1 MTKKTILLIVCI
13 LATIGSHAQ
22 ETEIDSTKVEGWKK
36 SGHTSLMINQTAFS
50 NWVSGGE
57 NSIAATLSV
66 NYNINYYKNGWSW
79 DTKIIGSFGINKN
92 SDSKYFKKID
102 DRIEINSLI
111 GKKFIEKFSFSSFL
125 NFKTQFAKGYKYTNA
140 SDEIEIREE
149 TTRFLSPAYLQ
160 IGVGVYWKENNSLW
174 VNMAPVTG
182 RLILAS
188 KKFTDN
194 LEDGEEY
201 FGVPK
206 GEISRFEL
214 GASVSAYYKFEVI
227 ENIQLE
233 QRINLYSDYL
243 EQAENIDVD
252 YTITAYMKI
261 NDYLSTNLIIQC
273 LYDDNAIKKVQIRE
287 VFGLAINLNLLELPT
302 FK

>member
-1 MTKKTILLIVCI
+1 MKKRGVFLIICI
-13 LATIGSHAQ
+13 LFAIGFQGQ
-22 ETEIDSTKVEGWKK
+22 EKEVDSTKVEGWKK
-36 SGHTSLMINQTAFS
+36 SGLTSLIVNQTAFS

-66 NYNINYYKNGWSW
+66 DYNINYYKNGWSW

-125 NFKTQFAKGYKYTNA
+125 NFKTQFAKGFKYSNP
-140 SDEIEIREE
+140 SEDIEIKEE

-174 VNMAPVTG
+174 VNMAPITG

-194 LEDGEEY
+194 LENDEEY
-201 FGVPK
+201 FGIPK

-214 GASVSAYYKFEVI
+214 GASISAFYKFEVI

-243 EQAENIDVD
+243 EQAENIDID
-252 YTITAYMKI
+252 YTITAFMKI

-273 LYDDNAIKKVQIRE
+273 LYDENAIKKVQLRE

>member
-1 MTKKTILLIVCI
+1 MKKIGMLLMICMLFAI
-13 LATIGSHAQ
+13 EFQGQ
-22 ETEIDSTKVEGWKK
+22 EQEVDSTKIKGWKK
-36 SGHTSLMINQTAFS
+36 SGLTSLIVNQTAFS
-50 NWVSGGE
+50 NWISGGE

-66 NYNINYYKNGWSW
+66 DYNINYYNNGWSW

-92 SDSKYFKKID
+92 SDSKFFKKID

-125 NFKTQFAKGYKYTNA
+125 NFKTQFAKGFKYSNA
-140 SDEIEIREE
+140 SEDIEIREE
-149 TTRFLSPAYLQ
+149 ITRFLSPAYLQ
-160 IGVGVYWKENNSLW
+160 IGIGVYWKQDNSLW
-174 VNMAPVTG
+174 VNMAPITG

-188 KKFTDN
+188 RKFTDN
-194 LEDGEEY
+194 LDNGEEY
-201 FGVPK
+201 FGIPK

-214 GASVSAYYKFEVI
+214 GASLSAFYKFEVI

-243 EQAENIDVD
+243 GKTGNIDVD
-252 YTITAYMKI
+252 YTITAFMKI

-273 LYDDNAIKKVQIRE
+273 LYDDNAIKRVQLRE
-287 VFGLAINLNLLELPT
+287 VFGLAINLNLLELPA

>member
-1 MTKKTILLIVCI
+1 MKKRGVLLIIFVLFAI
-13 LATIGSHAQ
+13 EFQGQ
-22 ETEIDSTKVEGWKK
+22 KQEIDSIKTKGWQK
-36 SGHTSLMINQTAFS
+36 SGLTSLIVNQTAFS
-50 NWVSGGE
+50 NWISGGE

-66 NYNINYYKNGWSW
+66 DYNINYYNNGWSW

-92 SDSKYFKKID
+92 SDSKFFKKID

-125 NFKTQFAKGYKYTNA
+125 NFKTQFAKGFKYSNA
-140 SDEIEIREE
+140 SEDIEIREE
-149 TTRFLSPAYLQ
+149 ITRFLSPAYLQ
-160 IGVGVYWKENNSLW
+160 IGIGVYWKQDNSLW
-174 VNMAPVTG
+174 INMAPITG

-188 KKFTDN
+188 RKFTDN
-194 LEDGEEY
+194 LDNGEEY
-201 FGVPK
+201 FGIPK

-214 GASVSAYYKFEVI
+214 GASLSAFYKFEVI

-243 EQAENIDVD
+243 GKAGNIDVD
-252 YTITAYMKI
+252 YTITAFMKI

-273 LYDDNAIKKVQIRE
+273 LYDDNAIKRVQLRE
-287 VFGLAINLNLLELPT
+287 VFGLAINLNLLELPA

>member
-1 MTKKTILLIVCI
+1 MKKIGMLLMICMLFAI
-13 LATIGSHAQ
+13 EFQGQ
-22 ETEIDSTKVEGWKK
+22 EQEVDSTKIKGWKK
-36 SGHTSLMINQTAFS
+36 SGLTSLIVNQTAFS
-50 NWVSGGE
+50 NWISGGE

-66 NYNINYYKNGWSW
+66 DYNINYYNNGWSW

-92 SDSKYFKKID
+92 SDSKFFKKID
-102 DRIEINSLI
+102 NRIKINSLI

-125 NFKTQFAKGYKYTNA
+125 NFKTQFAKGFKYSNA
-140 SDEIEIREE
+140 SEDIEIREE
-149 TTRFLSPAYLQ
+149 ITRFLSPAYLQ
-160 IGVGVYWKENNSLW
+160 IGIGVYWKQDNSLW
-174 VNMAPVTG
+174 VNIAPITG

-188 KKFTDN
+188 RKFTDN
-194 LEDGEEY
+194 LDNGEEY
-201 FGVPK
+201 FGIPK

-214 GASVSAYYKFEVI
+214 GASLSAFYKFEVI

-243 EQAENIDVD
+243 GKTGNIDVD
-252 YTITAYMKI
+252 YTITAFMKI

-273 LYDDNAIKKVQIRE
+273 LYDDNAIKRVQLRE
-287 VFGLAINLNLLELPT
+287 VFGLAINLNLLELPA

>member
-1 MTKKTILLIVCI
+1 MKKRGVLLIIFVLFAI
-13 LATIGSHAQ
+13 EFQGQ
-22 ETEIDSTKVEGWKK
+22 KQEIDSIKIKGWQK
-36 SGHTSLMINQTAFS
+36 SGLTSLIVNQTAFS
-50 NWVSGGE
+50 NWISGGE

-66 NYNINYYKNGWSW
+66 DYNINYYNNGWSW

-92 SDSKYFKKID
+92 SDSKFFKKID

-125 NFKTQFAKGYKYTNA
+125 NFKTQFAKGFKYSNA
-140 SDEIEIREE
+140 SEDIEIREE
-149 TTRFLSPAYLQ
+149 ITRFLSPAYLQ
-160 IGVGVYWKENNSLW
+160 IGIGVYWKQDNSLW
-174 VNMAPVTG
+174 INMAPITG

-188 KKFTDN
+188 RKFTDN
-194 LEDGEEY
+194 LDNGEEY
-201 FGVPK
+201 FGIPK

-214 GASVSAYYKFEVI
+214 GASLSAFYKFEVI

-243 EQAENIDVD
+243 GKAGNIDVD
-252 YTITAYMKI
+252 YTITAFMKI

-273 LYDDNAIKKVQIRE
+273 LYDDNAIKRVQLRE
-287 VFGLAINLNLLELPT
+287 VFGLAINLNLLELPA

>member
-1 MTKKTILLIVCI
+1 MKKIGMLLMICMLFTIEFQ
-13 LATIGSHAQ
+13 GQ
-22 ETEIDSTKVEGWKK
+22 EQEVDSTKIKGWKK
-36 SGHTSLMINQTAFS
+36 SGLTSLIVNQTAFS
-50 NWVSGGE
+50 NWISGGE

-66 NYNINYYKNGWSW
+66 DYNINYYNNGWSW

-92 SDSKYFKKID
+92 SDSKFFKKID

-125 NFKTQFAKGYKYTNA
+125 NFKTQFAKGFKYSNA
-140 SDEIEIREE
+140 SEDIEIREE
-149 TTRFLSPAYLQ
+149 ITRFLSPAYLQ
-160 IGVGVYWKENNSLW
+160 IGIGVYWKQDNSLW
-174 VNMAPVTG
+174 VNMAPITG

-188 KKFTDN
+188 RKFTDN
-194 LEDGEEY
+194 LDNGEEY
-201 FGVPK
+201 FGIPK

-214 GASVSAYYKFEVI
+214 GASLSAFYKFEVI

-243 EQAENIDVD
+243 GKTGNIDVD
-252 YTITAYMKI
+252 YTITAFMKI

-273 LYDDNAIKKVQIRE
+273 LYDDNAIKRVQLRE
-287 VFGLAINLNLLELPT
+287 VFGLAINLNLLELPA

>member
-1 MTKKTILLIVCI
+1 MKKRGVFLIICI
-13 LATIGSHAQ
+13 LFAIGFQGQ
-22 ETEIDSTKVEGWKK
+22 EKEVDSTKVEGWKK
-36 SGHTSLMINQTAFS
+36 SGLTSLIVNQTAFS

-66 NYNINYYKNGWSW
+66 DYNINYYKNGWSW

-125 NFKTQFAKGYKYTNA
+125 NFKTQFAKGFKYSNP
-140 SDEIEIREE
+140 SEDVEIKEE

-174 VNMAPVTG
+174 VNMAPITG

-194 LEDGEEY
+194 LENDEEY
-201 FGVPK
+201 FGIPK

-214 GASVSAYYKFEVI
+214 GASISAFYKFEVI

-243 EQAENIDVD
+243 EQAENIDID
-252 YTITAYMKI
+252 YTITAFMKI

-273 LYDDNAIKKVQIRE
+273 LYDENAIKKVQLRE

>member
-1 MTKKTILLIVCI
+1 MKKRGVFLIICI
-13 LATIGSHAQ
+13 LFAIGFQGQ
-22 ETEIDSTKVEGWKK
+22 EKEVDSTKVEGWKK
-36 SGHTSLMINQTAFS
+36 SGLTSLIVNQTAFS

-66 NYNINYYKNGWSW
+66 DYNINYYKNGWSW

-125 NFKTQFAKGYKYTNA
+125 NFKTQFAKGFKYSNP
-140 SDEIEIREE
+140 SEDIEIKEE

-174 VNMAPVTG
+174 VNMAPITG

-194 LEDGEEY
+194 LENGEEY

-214 GASVSAYYKFEVI
+214 GASISAFYKFEVI

-243 EQAENIDVD
+243 EQAENIDID
-252 YTITAYMKI
+252 YTITAFMKI

-273 LYDDNAIKKVQIRE
+273 LYDENAIKKVQLRE
-287 VFGLAINLNLLELPT
+287 VFGLAINLNLLELPR

>member
-1 MTKKTILLIVCI
+1 MICMLFTIEFQ
-13 LATIGSHAQ
+13 GQ
-22 ETEIDSTKVEGWKK
+22 EQEVDSTKIKGWKK
-36 SGHTSLMINQTAFS
+36 SGLTSLILNKTAFS
-50 NWVSGGE
+50 NWISGGE

-66 NYNINYYKNGWSW
+66 DYNINYYNNGWSW
-79 DTKIIGSFGINKN
+79 DTKIIGSFGVNKN
-92 SDSKYFKKID
+92 SDSKFFKKID

-125 NFKTQFAKGYKYTNA
+125 NFKTQFAKGFKYSNA
-140 SDEIEIREE
+140 SEDIEIREE
-149 TTRFLSPAYLQ
+149 ITRFLSPAYLQ
-160 IGVGVYWKENNSLW
+160 IGIGVYWKQDNSLW
-174 VNMAPVTG
+174 VNMAPITG

-188 KKFTDN
+188 RKFTDN
-194 LEDGEEY
+194 LDNGEEY
-201 FGVPK
+201 FGIPK

-214 GASVSAYYKFEVI
+214 GASLSAFYKFEVI

-243 EQAENIDVD
+243 GKTGNIDVD
-252 YTITAYMKI
+252 YTITAFMKI

-273 LYDDNAIKKVQIRE
+273 LYDDNAIKRVQLRE
-287 VFGLAINLNLLELPT
+287 VFGLAINLNLLELPA

>member
-1 MTKKTILLIVCI
+1 MKKRGVFLIICI
-13 LATIGSHAQ
+13 LFAIGFQGQ
-22 ETEIDSTKVEGWKK
+22 EQEVDSTKLEGWKK
-36 SGHTSLMINQTAFS
+36 SGLTSLIVNQTAFS

-66 NYNINYYKNGWSW
+66 DYNINYYKNGWSW

-125 NFKTQFAKGYKYTNA
+125 NFKTQFAKGFKYSNP
-140 SDEIEIREE
+140 SEDVEIKEE

-174 VNMAPVTG
+174 VNMAPITG

-194 LEDGEEY
+194 LENGEEY
-201 FGVPK
+201 FGIPK

-214 GASVSAYYKFEVI
+214 GASISAFYKFEVI

-243 EQAENIDVD
+243 EQAENIDID
-252 YTITAYMKI
+252 YTITAFMKI

-273 LYDDNAIKKVQIRE
+273 LYDENAIKKVQLRE

>member
-1 MTKKTILLIVCI
+1 MICMLFAIEFQ
-13 LATIGSHAQ
+13 GQ
-22 ETEIDSTKVEGWKK
+22 EQEVDSTKIKGWKK
-36 SGHTSLMINQTAFS
+36 SGLTSLIVNQTAFS
-50 NWVSGGE
+50 NWISGGE

-66 NYNINYYKNGWSW
+66 DYNINYYNNGWSW

-92 SDSKYFKKID
+92 SDSKFFKKID

-125 NFKTQFAKGYKYTNA
+125 NFKTQFAKGFKYSNA
-140 SDEIEIREE
+140 SEDIEIREE
-149 TTRFLSPAYLQ
+149 ITRFLSPAYLQ
-160 IGVGVYWKENNSLW
+160 IGIGVYWKQDNSLW
-174 VNMAPVTG
+174 VNMAPITG

-188 KKFTDN
+188 RKFTDN
-194 LEDGEEY
+194 LDNGEEY
-201 FGVPK
+201 FGIPK

-214 GASVSAYYKFEVI
+214 GASLSAFYKFEVI

-243 EQAENIDVD
+243 GKAGNIDVD
-252 YTITAYMKI
+252 YTITAFMKI

-273 LYDDNAIKKVQIRE
+273 LYDDNAIKRVQLRE
-287 VFGLAINLNLLELPT
+287 VFGLAINLNLLELPA

>member
-1 MTKKTILLIVCI
+1 MKKIGMLLMICMLFAI
-13 LATIGSHAQ
+13 EFQGQ
-22 ETEIDSTKVEGWKK
+22 EQEVDSTKIKGWKK
-36 SGHTSLMINQTAFS
+36 SGLTSLIVNQTAFS
-50 NWVSGGE
+50 NWISGGE

-66 NYNINYYKNGWSW
+66 DYNINYYNNGWSW

-92 SDSKYFKKID
+92 SDSKFFKKID

-125 NFKTQFAKGYKYTNA
+125 NFKTQFAKGFKYSNA
-140 SDEIEIREE
+140 SEDIEIREE
-149 TTRFLSPAYLQ
+149 ITRFLSPAYLQ
-160 IGVGVYWKENNSLW
+160 IGIGVYWKQDNSLW
-174 VNMAPVTG
+174 VNMAPITG

-188 KKFTDN
+188 RKFTDN
-194 LEDGEEY
+194 LDNGEEY
-201 FGVPK
+201 FGIPK

-214 GASVSAYYKFEVI
+214 GASLSAFYKFEVI

-243 EQAENIDVD
+243 GKTGNIDVD
-252 YTITAYMKI
+252 YTITAFMKI

-273 LYDDNAIKKVQIRE
+273 LYDDNAIKRVQLRE

>member
-1 MTKKTILLIVCI
+1 MKKRGVFLIICI
-13 LATIGSHAQ
+13 LFAIGFQGQ
-22 ETEIDSTKVEGWKK
+22 EKEVDSTKVEGWKK
-36 SGHTSLMINQTAFS
+36 SGLTSLIVNQTAFS

-66 NYNINYYKNGWSW
+66 DYNINYYKNGWSW

-125 NFKTQFAKGYKYTNA
+125 NFKTQFAKGFKYSNP
-140 SDEIEIREE
+140 SEDVEIKEE

-174 VNMAPVTG
+174 VNMAPITG

-194 LEDGEEY
+194 LESGEEY

-214 GASVSAYYKFEVI
+214 GASISAFYKFEVI

-243 EQAENIDVD
+243 EQAENIDID
-252 YTITAYMKI
+252 YTITAFMKI

-273 LYDDNAIKKVQIRE
+273 LYDENAIKKVQLRE
-287 VFGLAINLNLLELPT
+287 VFGLAINLNLLELPR